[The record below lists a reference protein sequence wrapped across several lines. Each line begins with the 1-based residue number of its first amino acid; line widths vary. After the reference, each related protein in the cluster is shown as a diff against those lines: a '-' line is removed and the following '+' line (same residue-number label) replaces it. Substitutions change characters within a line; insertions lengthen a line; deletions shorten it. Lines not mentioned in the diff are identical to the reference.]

1 MKYLTTVNNT
11 TYEIEINENG
21 RITVNGE
28 AHAVDFLTMQPPLYS
43 MLLDNASFEAL
54 VEERDGQF
62 HVMLLGDLFDVS
74 VTDERAHRLAGSS
87 GGFQVEQGEISVRS
101 PMPGLIVAVPV
112 SEGQIVNAG
121 DPLIVLESMKM
132 ENEIKA
138 PRAGTI
144 GHVHVGKGDRV
155 EQNKVL
161 LTLT

>member
-28 AHAVDFLTMQPPLYS
+28 AHDVDFLTMQPPLYS